1 MQIKKQEYWEN
12 RLERL
17 KAENRDIKEKQASLK
32 RENNSLKKSLRNK
45 NDLFNS
51 IPAGIVLVQQG
62 KILDINKVALDQMG
76 YRADEILGRDFL
88 DLVHP
93 DVKAYVGNLYER
105 RVSGKRAPNEY
116 ETDLVTKKGETVGF
130 DIRVNKIRFNGRNA
144 FLATLTRFEKR
155 KRKEKELIRSKKK
168 EALMTVASG
177 LASKFSP
184 SLESI
189 LENTGKIRSV
199 DDPENNALMENLKNI
214 DFATGDIINT
224 TRKLD
229 GLARTKNKRSD
240 TTLFDL
246 RKIVRDAI
254 ELTGPELKDETERG
268 GMKIN
273 VKTYLR
279 SVSPIE
285 GDPVEMQEVIVAMI
299 LNAVDAMPKGGD
311 LYLTTEENAGY
322 AHIYI
327 QDNGVGIPDHLGER
341 IFDPFFTTKGKDG
354 IGLGLSLSYAAINRH
369 HGEIEISSKEDQGTI
384 ITIRLPCVSQDRKS
398 KAGSARRKINNAHIL
413 IIEEEDMLRQLLSQ
427 LLGSKGCR
435 VVSAL
440 SGLEGLNKL
449 KKKKFDMVIADSGTP
464 GAKGKA
470 FVQRIRKINRD
481 LSVALI
487 TEHETRDKTSLSEEL
502 GADLIISKP
511 IDMNKVVNRIGEVLM
526 AKAGH

>member
-12 RLERL
+12 RLDKL
-17 KAENRDIKEKQASLK
+17 KAENRSIKEKLASIK
-32 RENNSLKKSLRNK
+32 RENNDLKKLLRNK
-45 NDLFNS
+45 DGLFNS
-51 IPAGIVLVQQG
+51 IPAGIVLVQEG
-62 KILDINKVALDQMG
+62 KILDINKVALDQLG
-76 YRADEILGRDFL
+76 YRADEIMGRDFL
-88 DLVHP
+88 DFVHP
-93 DVKAYVGNLYER
+93 DVKAYVGNLHKR
-105 RVSGKRAPNEY
+105 RLSGKRAPRAY
-116 ETDLVTKKGETVGF
+116 ETDMVTKRGETVGF
-130 DIRVNKIRFNGRNA
+130 DVRMNNIRFNGRKA

-155 KRKEKELIRSKKK
+155 KKREKELIRSKKM
-168 EALMTVASG
+168 EALMTMASG

-189 LENTGKIRSV
+189 LENTRKIRTV
-199 DDPENNALMENLKNI
+199 EDPENKTLMENLKNI
-214 DFATGDIINT
+214 DFAMGDVINT
-224 TRKLD
+224 ARKLD
-229 GLARTKNKRSD
+229 GLVRTKNKRSD

-254 ELTGPELKDETERG
+254 ELTGPELKDEAERG

-285 GDPVEMQEVIVAMI
+285 GNPVEMQEVIVHMI

-311 LYLTTEENAGY
+311 LYVTTEESAGY

-327 QDNGVGIPDHLGER
+327 QDNGVGIPDHLRER
-341 IFDPFFTTKGKDG
+341 IFDPFFTTKGKDA

-369 HGEIEISSKEDQGTI
+369 YGEIEVSSKEDQGTI

-427 LLGSKGCR
+427 LLGGKGYR

-449 KKKKFDMVIADSGTP
+449 KKKEI
-464 GAKGKA
+464 
-470 FVQRIRKINRD
+470 
-481 LSVALI
+481 
-487 TEHETRDKTSLSEEL
+487 
-502 GADLIISKP
+502 
-511 IDMNKVVNRIGEVLM
+511 
-526 AKAGH
+526 